1 MLNVVRKTVSD
12 PGMDETS
19 KHLNTEQIQRVIKQ
33 VLEKEADARLGTYV
47 ETCAHCGLCSEACHY
62 YLSYKRDPSYAPVAK
77 VRQTLWD
84 MLKRKGRVDG
94 ETVKM
99 YARIA
104 YTECNLC
111 KRCSMY
117 CPFGIDI
124 AYLMSLVRRI
134 SGLLGVMPLSLQDQA
149 NSHMYT
155 FTQFWVAQDDWV
167 DTVQFV
173 EEELRTE
180 IKNARIPL
188 DKEGADIM
196 YSPHSVEAKFKT
208 HILSNIAK
216 IMITAGV
223 DWTMPSTDGWDGTNQ
238 AMHAGDYETMG
249 MVEKKHFEAAM
260 RLKVRKIMTSE

>member
-1 MLNVVRKTVSD
+1 MQNVIRKPVSD
-12 PGMDETS
+12 PGMDETA
-19 KHLNTEQIQRVIKQ
+19 KNLTPGEIEKTIMW
-33 VLEKEADARLGTYV
+33 VLEKEADARLGAAI

-62 YLSYKRDPSYAPVAK
+62 YHAYQRDPSYAPVGK
-77 VRQTLWD
+77 IRQTLWD
-84 MLKRKGRVDG
+84 MLKKKGKVDG

-104 YTECNLC
+104 YAECNLC

-134 SGLLGVMPLSLQDQA
+134 SSLLGVVPQSLQDQD
-149 NSHMYT
+149 NSHMFT
-155 FTQFWVAQDDWV
+155 FSQAWVGQDDWI

-173 EEELRTE
+173 EDELRME

-188 DKEGADIM
+188 DKAGAEFM
-196 YSPHSVEAKFKT
+196 YSPHSLEVKFKT
-208 HILSNIAK
+208 NLLSNIAK
-216 IMITAGV
+216 IMTVAGV

-249 MVEKKHFEAAM
+249 AVEKKHFHAAL
-260 RLKVRKIMTSE
+260 RLKVKKVMTSE